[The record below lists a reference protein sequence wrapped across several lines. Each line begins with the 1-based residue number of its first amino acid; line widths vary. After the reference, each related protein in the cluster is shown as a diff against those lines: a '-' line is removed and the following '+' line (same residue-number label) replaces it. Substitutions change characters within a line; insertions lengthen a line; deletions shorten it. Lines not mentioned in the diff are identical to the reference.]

1 MARKQR
7 KPAQKTSRAAP
18 SPDLIGTAQAAEE
31 LGVSQATLRRWVK
44 DGRVEARKV
53 GKQWRIRRSALGT
66 VVAVQDA
73 PPSPAS
79 IPPHPGITRQAE
91 RKLDALLASRGVTPD
106 RVQKVV
112 EDFDSAAAPLEGS
125 DADIRRL
132 MVKLLLNAVEA
143 RADDLHIE
151 PMADSVRVRQ
161 RVDGVLTEV
170 TALPA
175 EIARPLADE
184 IKRWSK
190 LNLAETRRSQDGRLL
205 WNLEGRTIDI
215 RLNVAPALHG
225 EVVAMRILDRQAAFL
240 PLTEL
245 GFEPDQLTR
254 WLRLIRTHQGLIIV
268 TGPTAVG
275 KTTTIYSTLSE
286 LNRPDRKIMT
296 AEDPVEFDI
305 PGIDQMQSQPS
316 IGMGFSQAAHA
327 MLRQA
332 VDGMFIGE
340 IRDGEVGELLCMAA
354 STGHLVF
361 STMHTNDAPSAP
373 IRLMEMGVEPYLIA
387 SNLIAVLAQ
396 RLVRCV
402 CPYCK
407 SEYRPSEKDLDTL
420 GLKGDDRARTFYHG
434 KGCKQCGMT
443 GYRRR
448 TAVYQLLE
456 ADGKVRAAIMNQNAA
471 EIADA
476 GRSSG
481 WRPLREAALDKL
493 FRGETTVEEV
503 LRQT

>member
-1 MARKQR
+1 MGR
-7 KPAQKTSRAAP
+7 KPRKSAPTTPPAASP
-18 SPDLIGTAQAAEE
+18 SDFIGTAEAAEE

-53 GKQWRIRRSALGT
+53 GKQWRIRRSALGS
-66 VVAVQDA
+66 VVAVQTA
-73 PPSPAS
+73 PSPAS
-79 IPPHPGITRQAE
+79 PPPHPGIPRQAE
-91 RKLDALLASRGVTPD
+91 WKLDALLAGRGVTPD
-106 RVQKVV
+106 RLGKVV
-112 EDFDSAAAPLEGS
+112 EDFDSAAAPVEGG

-132 MVKLLLNAVEA
+132 MVKLLLNAIEA
-143 RADDLHIE
+143 GADDLHIE
-151 PMADSVRVRQ
+151 PTAGDVRVRQ

-170 TALPA
+170 TFLPA

-184 IKRWSK
+184 VKRWSK

-205 WNLEGRTIDI
+205 WNLDSRTIDI

-225 EVVAMRILDRQAAFL
+225 EVVAMRILDRQAALL
-240 PLTEL
+240 PLAEL
-245 GFEPDQLTR
+245 GFEPDQLDR
-254 WLRLIRTHQGLIIV
+254 WLRLIHARQGLIIV
-268 TGPTAVG
+268 TAPAGSG

-305 PGIDQMQSQPS
+305 PGIDQMQINPE
-316 IGMGFSQAAHA
+316 IGVDFARSVVT

-332 VDGMFIGE
+332 VDIVFIGE
-340 IRDGEVGELLCMAA
+340 IRDGEVGELLCKAA
-354 STGHLVF
+354 ATGHLVF
-361 STMHTNDAPSAP
+361 STMHANDAPSVPA
-373 IRLMEMGVEPYLIA
+373 RLMEMGVQPHLIA

-396 RLVRCV
+396 RLVRRV
-402 CPYCK
+402 CPGCK

-420 GLKGDDRARTFYHG
+420 GLQGDDRARTFYHG

-443 GYRRR
+443 GYRGR
-448 TAVYQLLE
+448 TAVYELLDL
-456 ADGKVRAAIMNQNAA
+456 DGRVRAAIMNQNAA
-471 EIADA
+471 EIANA

-481 WRPLREAALDKL
+481 WRPLRETALDKV